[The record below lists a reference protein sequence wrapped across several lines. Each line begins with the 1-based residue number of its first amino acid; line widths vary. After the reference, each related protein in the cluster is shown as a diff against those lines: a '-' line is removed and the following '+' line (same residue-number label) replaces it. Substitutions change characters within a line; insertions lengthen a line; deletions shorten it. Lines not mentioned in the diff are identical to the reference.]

1 MQGPYQLEKSRGIAD
16 IAAKDRDTSEDKDAK
31 ETKTATIRWAQPNL
45 FLPIDPPYGK

>member
-31 ETKTATIRWAQPNL
+31 RNQDGHDQVGPAKS